1 MGKKKSPRRGKEAK
15 PKPKANLPT
24 TDEAGTIS
32 NDMIGWM
39 EGQLN
44 SSFRVDFWHRKGNGA
59 TIAALV
65 DFFIEPERQGK
76 FIAFLYEIMQDD
88 FSADCFYFVER
99 AFRQQMKILDV
110 MEGSNNSTS
119 SRKRLRFSRSDGS
132 GSMTS
137 LRRKANQRSRLQT

>member
-32 NDMIGWM
+32 NGMIGWM

-88 FSADCFYFVER
+88 FSADC
-99 AFRQQMKILDV
+99 QILDV
-110 MEGSNNSTS
+110 MEGSNNSTKTKR
-119 SRKRLRFSRSDGS
+119 RKRIEQCLLFLYHIVSRFRRIRGVLR
-132 GSMTS
+132 MIQ
-137 LRRKANQRSRLQT
+137 L